1 MYEKF
6 ILSKK
11 DNTNIEIKTVITDAN
26 LLITAYSDLML
37 IKKHITE
44 TVYLESQIM
53 RLKRENEELKQKN
66 KEAWIDYQKL
76 REDYKTL
83 EKAFDNLIDY
93 KIHANESLSETLE
106 RVTMMKCDLEKQL
119 KHKNQLWKSAFRA
132 YKNLKKKV
140 ETTLFP
146 VEYMDFIDHACSELL
161 GAKGDRVMYVFVM
174 PWVKVKEYL
183 NKKYKEGEK

>member
-66 KEAWIDYQKL
+66 KE
-76 REDYKTL
+76 
-83 EKAFDNLIDY
+83 
-93 KIHANESLSETLE
+93 
-106 RVTMMKCDLEKQL
+106 MKCDLEKQL
-119 KHKNQLWKSAFRA
+119 KHKNQLWKSAFKS

-140 ETTLFP
+140 ENNLFP
-146 VEYMDFIDHACSELL
+146 VEYIDFIDHAFSELL
-161 GAKGDRVMYVFVM
+161 GEGDRAAYTFVM
-174 PWVKVKEYL
+174 PWFKVKEYL
-183 NKKYKEGEK
+183 NKKYKRGEK